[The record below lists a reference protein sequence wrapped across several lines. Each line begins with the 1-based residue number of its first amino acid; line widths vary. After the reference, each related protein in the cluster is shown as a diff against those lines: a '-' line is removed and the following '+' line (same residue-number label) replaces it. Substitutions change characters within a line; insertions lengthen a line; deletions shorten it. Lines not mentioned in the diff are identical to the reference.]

1 MARFLEKGGVK
12 RWGRIVERTD
22 LSQSAR
28 GAKKD
33 VTKNNGEGGWLR
45 HHSTLSL
52 SKNGLRREVVNTE
65 RQPEQPLKSASLKI
79 APSGSKI
86 GVHLTSV
93 KTEKIKNL
101 VMVVDLSGQQPFTS
115 VIER

>member
-86 GVHLTSV
+86 GVHLRMRPVSSAANITS
-93 KTEKIKNL
+93 N
-101 VMVVDLSGQQPFTS
+101 
-115 VIER
+115 